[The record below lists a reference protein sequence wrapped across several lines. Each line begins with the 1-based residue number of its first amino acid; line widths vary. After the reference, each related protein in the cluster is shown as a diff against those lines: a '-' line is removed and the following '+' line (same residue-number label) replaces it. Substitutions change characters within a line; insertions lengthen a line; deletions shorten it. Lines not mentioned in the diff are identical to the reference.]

1 MKAGNETMVPTASLR
16 WLLTCGVVAAFGAMA
31 CNGAIGGGVGSNAG
45 SANSTGTGSTGSAGG
60 PTLMLMGT
68 GGGTG
73 AAGASAAP
81 DPGRISI
88 HRLNNLEYDNTIMDL
103 TGVPGMAEA
112 TFQPDEQGTF
122 DNDADAFTMNDARF
136 EQYFDAADTIGEAIF
151 ASPALEAQIVTCT
164 PTAATDA
171 CTSTIITNFGLR
183 AWRRPLTT
191 TEVSGL
197 VALAG
202 NAITLGSSKK
212 RIWGKELRVVG
223 KARR

>member
-151 ASPALEAQIVTCT
+151 ASPTLTANIMKPAGITCT
-164 PTAATDA
+164 PTTAANDA
-171 CTSTIITNFGLR
+171 CMGMLINAFGLR

-191 TEVSGL
+191 AETQDLQTLGQ
-197 VALAG
+197 G
-202 NAITLGSSKK
+202 AITIVGTGAAPTDAMKK
-212 RIWGKELRVVG
+212 
-223 KARR
+223 